1 MTLQDLLIPPGKTL
15 ADLTAQD
22 ADQVQQLNAAAT
34 AARAE
39 VVAAISGQTVAEMA
53 AGKRSV
59 GKAQGVSA
67 SGGGEIEPV
76 VEDAAQTASLAGRRV
91 PPASGWARSCWRQA
105 HYLEMDGVVA
115 LRSRHRVRA

>member
-1 MTLQDLLIPPGKTL
+1 LIESCLYSLCSLQDLLIPPGKTL

-22 ADQVQQLNAAAT
+22 AEQVQQLNAAAA

-39 VVAAISGQTVAEMA
+39 AVAAITGQSLAEMA

-76 VEDAAQTASLAGRRV
+76 VEDGALTASLAG
-91 PPASGWARSCWRQA
+91 GWVD
-105 HYLEMDGVVA
+105 M
-115 LRSRHRVRA
+115 RHH